1 MIDIH
6 CHIVPVDDGAKNI
19 QEAIEM
25 ARLAEEDG
33 ITKII
38 NTSHYNPEFEYIKGK
53 QLIDEIERFNKIL
66 KQENVN
72 IEVLAGNEIYY
83 NQSILNNL
91 DNNLDFFTLAN
102 SKYVLIEFSP
112 AEFPKNILDIV
123 YEFRIRGYKV
133 ILAHIERYQEIQ
145 KDKQNLIAQI
155 SNEEGVY
162 IQVNASSVLKK
173 GPSGASEVCEKLIK
187 NNQVHLIATDAHGYL
202 TRKPQLKQAYEY
214 IKQNYGHQNAQILF
228 EKNPQNILE
237 NKELIK
243 TNIIT
248 KQKSKLSIFSKILK
262 KW

>member
-53 QLIDEIERFNKIL
+53 QLIYEIERFNQIL
-66 KQENVN
+66 KQQNIN
-72 IEVLAGNEIYY
+72 IEVLSGNEIYY
-83 NQSILNNL
+83 NQSILDVL
-91 DNNLDFFTLAN
+91 DNKPEFLTLAN
-102 SKYVLIEFSP
+102 SKYVLLEFSP
-112 AEFPKNILDIV
+112 VNFPKNILDIIH
-123 YEFRIRGYKV
+123 EFRIRGYKV

-145 KDKQNLIAQI
+145 QDKQNLIEQL
-155 SNEEGVY
+155 SNTEGVY

-173 GPSGASEVCEKLIK
+173 GPSEASEVCERLIK
-187 NNQVHLIATDAHGYL
+187 NNRVHLIATDAHGYL
-202 TRKPQLKQAYEY
+202 TRRPQLKQAYEY
-214 IKQNYGHQNAQILF
+214 IKQNYGHENAQILF
-228 EKNPQNILE
+228 EQNPQNILE
-237 NKELIK
+237 DKELIK

-248 KQKSKLSIFSKILK
+248 KQKRKLSIFSKILK